1 MLSFLAQ
8 LSVAVE
14 LLPVASRNSFAS
26 FDRMLVFD
34 MFWYGSGRLL
44 QHLTT
49 LLWFPG
55 WSLEMFGFQEA
66 MECHGFEAGYVEGRQ
81 RPLGFDAEA
90 PARSYSRL
98 EVLLCGQG
106 RGQIGIWSISET
118 YVDLKWF
125 ELSPLP
131 RENFDTL
138 TLRVLEGSRGFS
150 MKLGALNQ
158 LRPASQVTA
167 RACHRTSSYLVAI
180 CRNGR
185 GIQWQHVFQ
194 HVVFFSRWQ
203 QRCQW
208 TMLHYWT
215 EVYRGV
221 QSTGVTVVTL
231 WCRQGVNCTVV
242 IDSFAR
248 FSRRCC
254 EQCCTR
260 RTRCIPDASCSILA
274 QWVQWKGS
282 TDPGQYKHL
291 TFLTHSRT
299 KFFNVT
305 CLK

>member
-1 MLSFLAQ
+1 MPWIWGRVCWRTPTTAWLWCRSSSAI
-8 LSVAVE
+8 
-14 LLPVASRNSFAS
+14 LLK
-26 FDRMLVFD
+26 
-34 MFWYGSGRLL
+34 
-44 QHLTT
+44 
-49 LLWFPG
+49 
-55 WSLEMFGFQEA
+55 
-66 MECHGFEAGYVEGRQ
+66 
-81 RPLGFDAEA
+81 
-90 PARSYSRL
+90 ARD
-98 EVLLCGQG
+98 LLCGQG

-138 TLRVLEGSRGFS
+138 TLRVLEGSPWN
-150 MKLGALNQ
+150 LALRTSFDQ
-158 LRPASQVTA
+158 PLRLRPG
-167 RACHRTSSYLVAI
+167 RAIEHHRTLS
-180 CRNGR
+180 
-185 GIQWQHVFQ
+185 QWQRHTVTTCFPTRC
-194 HVVFFSRWQ
+194 FFPGGNRGVNEQ
-203 QRCQW
+203 CYIIEQR
-208 TMLHYWT
+208 L
-215 EVYRGV
+215 YRGV

-231 WCRQGVNCTVV
+231 WCRQGVTCTVV